1 MLLRFISKNLYSFN
15 EETEFNLFPSSRTT
29 HHLHHKVSCGHAKAL
44 RMSAI
49 YGANGAGKSNLIKA
63 LTLMDLIVTDGN
75 VEFLSNQQTD
85 LAFRFS
91 NEKNNPISLAIEF
104 YKNEK
109 IYYYTISF
117 VSGIITNEELYQSLE
132 NNDVRIFSREIIDGK
147 QKITFAEGFSEN
159 ASNATFLE
167 VLQDRILRPEE
178 VLLSFLA
185 SKYPNEFQDA
195 TSAHEWFIQNLM
207 TVFPGGRPGISAHL
221 FDSNPQMLDLLN
233 TLLPQMRTGVSKMKI
248 WKGGVDENSHTL
260 SDEWR
265 KLIPILKENPGKA
278 YPMYHTFD
286 DRVTASA
293 VYEDGKVIMKTLE
306 PIHKLEDG
314 SEVAM
319 PIYSESDG
327 TLRLIDYIPFIYSII
342 HEDRIYIIDEIERSL
357 HPILIKE
364 IINKISSINEA
375 KGQLIFTTHESCLLD
390 QKILRSD
397 EIWFAEK
404 DGGQSTH
411 LYPLSDFNIHSTAN
425 IENGYLNGRYG
436 GIPFLS
442 NLRDLNW

>member
-75 VEFLSNQQTD
+75 VEFLSNQHTD

-185 SKYPNEFQDA
+185 SKYPNEFHDA

-207 TVFPGGRPGISAHL
+207 TVFPGSRPGISAHL

-248 WKGGVDENSHTL
+248 WKGVVDENSHTL

>member
-75 VEFLSNQQTD
+75 VEFLSNQHTD

-185 SKYPNEFQDA
+185 SKYPNEFHDA

-207 TVFPGGRPGISAHL
+207 TVFPGSRPGISAHL

-248 WKGGVDENSHTL
+248 WKGVVDENSHTL

-436 GIPFLS
+436 GIPFLA
-442 NLRDLNW
+442 NLRDLN

>member
-29 HHLHHKVSCGHAKAL
+29 HHLHHKVNCGHAKAL

-75 VEFLSNQQTD
+75 IEFLSNQQQD

-91 NEKNNPISLAIEF
+91 NERNNPISLAIEF

-109 IYYYTISF
+109 IYYYTLSF

-185 SKYPNEFQDA
+185 NKYPNEFHDA
-195 TSAHEWFIQNLM
+195 TYAHEWFIQNLM
-207 TVFPGGRPGISAHL
+207 TVFPDGRPGISAHL

-233 TLLPQMRTGVSKMKI
+233 TLLPQMRTGVSKMNI
-248 WKGGVDENSHTL
+248 WKGIVNENSHTL

-286 DRVTASA
+286 NRVTASA

-306 PIHKLEDG
+306 PIHTLEDG
-314 SEVAM
+314 SEVPM

-342 HEDRIYIIDEIERSL
+342 HEDRTYIIDEIERSL

-364 IINKISSINEA
+364 IISKISSTNEA
-375 KGQLIFTTHESCLLD
+375 RGQLIFTTHESCLLD

-436 GIPFLS
+436 GIPFLA

>member
-29 HHLHHKVSCGHAKAL
+29 HHLHHKINCGHAKSL

-63 LTLMDLIVTDGN
+63 LTLMDVIITDGN
-75 VEFLSNQQTD
+75 IEFLSNQQRD
-85 LAFRFS
+85 LAFRFA
-91 NEKNNPISLAIEF
+91 NAGNDPISLAIEF
-104 YKNEK
+104 YKNDK

-117 VSGIITNEELYQSLE
+117 IGSTIINEELYQSLE
-132 NNDVRIFSREIIDGK
+132 QKDARIFSRDNIDGK
-147 QKITFAEGFSEN
+147 QKIAFAEGFSDS
-159 ASNATFLE
+159 AANATFLE
-167 VLQDRILRPEE
+167 VLQDRILRPED

-185 SKYPNEFQDA
+185 NKYPDEFDDA
-195 TSAHEWFIQNLM
+195 TSAHEWFTQNLM

-233 TLLPQMRTGVSKMKI
+233 TLLPQMRTGVSKMNV
-248 WKGGVDENSHTL
+248 WKGIVDENSHTL
-260 SDEWR
+260 SEEWR

-293 VYEDGKVIMKTLE
+293 VFEDGKVIMKTLE

-327 TLRLIDYIPFIYSII
+327 TLRLIDYIPFIYSMI

-364 IINKISSINEA
+364 IISKISSIKEA

-404 DGGQSTH
+404 DGGQATH
-411 LYPLSDFNIHSTAN
+411 LYPLSDFNVHSTAN

>member
-185 SKYPNEFQDA
+185 SKYPNEFHDA

-207 TVFPGGRPGISAHL
+207 TVFPGSRPGISAHL

-248 WKGGVDENSHTL
+248 WKGVVDENSHTL

-436 GIPFLS
+436 GIPFLA
-442 NLRDLNW
+442 NLRDLN

>member
-75 VEFLSNQQTD
+75 VEFLSNQHTD

-132 NNDVRIFSREIIDGK
+132 DNDVRIFSREIIDGK

-185 SKYPNEFQDA
+185 SKYPNEFHDA

-248 WKGGVDENSHTL
+248 WKGVVDENSHTL

-314 SEVAM
+314 SEVTM

>member
-75 VEFLSNQQTD
+75 VEFLSNQHTD

-248 WKGGVDENSHTL
+248 WKGVVDENSHTL

-314 SEVAM
+314 SEVTM

>member
-132 NNDVRIFSREIIDGK
+132 NNDVRIFTREIIDGK

-185 SKYPNEFQDA
+185 SKYPNEFHDA

-207 TVFPGGRPGISAHL
+207 TVFPGSRPGISAHL

-248 WKGGVDENSHTL
+248 WKGVVDENSHTL

-436 GIPFLS
+436 GIPFLA
-442 NLRDLNW
+442 NLRDLN

>member
-29 HHLHHKVSCGHAKAL
+29 HHLHHKVSCSHAKAL

-63 LTLMDLIVTDGN
+63 LTLLDVIVTDGN
-75 VEFLSNQQTD
+75 IEFLSNQQQD

-117 VSGIITNEELYQSLE
+117 ASGIITNEELYQSLE
-132 NNDVRIFSREIIDGK
+132 NHDVRIFSREIIDGK
-147 QKITFAEGFSEN
+147 QKITFAEGFSES

-185 SKYPNEFQDA
+185 SKYPNEFLDA
-195 TSAHEWFIQNLM
+195 TYAHEWFIQNLM
-207 TVFPGGRPGISAHL
+207 TVSPGGRPGISAHL
-221 FDSNPQMLDLLN
+221 FDSNPPMLDLLN

-248 WKGGVDENSHTL
+248 WKGVVDENSHTL

-314 SEVAM
+314 SEVTM

-364 IINKISSINEA
+364 IISKISSINEA

>member
-1 MLLRFISKNLYSFN
+1 
-15 EETEFNLFPSSRTT
+15 
-29 HHLHHKVSCGHAKAL
+29 
-44 RMSAI
+44 MSAI

-167 VLQDRILRPEE
+167 VFQDRILRPEE

-185 SKYPNEFQDA
+185 SKYPNEFHDA

-248 WKGGVDENSHTL
+248 WKGVVDENSHTL

-327 TLRLIDYIPFIYSII
+327 TLRLIDYIAFIYSII

>member
-49 YGANGAGKSNLIKA
+49 YGSNGAGKSNLIKA

-185 SKYPNEFQDA
+185 SKYPNEFHDA

-221 FDSNPQMLDLLN
+221 FDSNSQMLDLLN

-248 WKGGVDENSHTL
+248 WKGVVDENSHTH

-442 NLRDLNW
+442 NL

>member
-49 YGANGAGKSNLIKA
+49 YGATGAGKSNLIKA

-185 SKYPNEFQDA
+185 SKYPNEFHDA

-207 TVFPGGRPGISAHL
+207 TVFPGSRPGISAHL

-248 WKGGVDENSHTL
+248 WKGVVDENSHTL

-436 GIPFLS
+436 GIPFLA
-442 NLRDLNW
+442 NLRDLN

>member
-185 SKYPNEFQDA
+185 SKYPNEFHDA

-248 WKGGVDENSHTL
+248 WKGVVDENSHTL
-260 SDEWR
+260 SEEWR

>member
-1 MLLRFISKNLYSFN
+1 
-15 EETEFNLFPSSRTT
+15 
-29 HHLHHKVSCGHAKAL
+29 
-44 RMSAI
+44 
-49 YGANGAGKSNLIKA
+49 
-63 LTLMDLIVTDGN
+63 
-75 VEFLSNQQTD
+75 
-85 LAFRFS
+85 
-91 NEKNNPISLAIEF
+91 
-104 YKNEK
+104 
-109 IYYYTISF
+109 
-117 VSGIITNEELYQSLE
+117 
-132 NNDVRIFSREIIDGK
+132 
-147 QKITFAEGFSEN
+147 
-159 ASNATFLE
+159 
-167 VLQDRILRPEE
+167 
-178 VLLSFLA
+178 
-185 SKYPNEFQDA
+185 
-195 TSAHEWFIQNLM
+195 
-207 TVFPGGRPGISAHL
+207 
-221 FDSNPQMLDLLN
+221 
-233 TLLPQMRTGVSKMKI
+233 MKI
-248 WKGGVDENSHTL
+248 WKGVVDENSHTL

-436 GIPFLS
+436 GIPFLA
-442 NLRDLNW
+442 NLRDLN

>member
-75 VEFLSNQQTD
+75 VEFLANQHTD

-132 NNDVRIFSREIIDGK
+132 NNDVRIFTREIIDGK

-185 SKYPNEFQDA
+185 SKYPNEFHDA

-207 TVFPGGRPGISAHL
+207 TVFPGSRPGISAHL

-248 WKGGVDENSHTL
+248 WKGVVDENSHTL